1 MRLELWMGF
10 GTMDDVLLAFGKVMV
25 MVMQCTELFLCP
37 SEMERCSVAGGIYG
51 AHIVATA

>member
-25 MVMQCTELFLCP
+25 MQCTELFLCP
-37 SEMERCSVAGGIYG
+37 SEVGKAVQLLGGYM
-51 AHIVATA
+51 AHIL